1 MKGKV
6 FRYITVCSLF
16 LALFALANFYCYQS
30 AMNQF
35 EKMQEDYETRVGEQ
49 VQVYVETVQ
58 TQNVQ
63 NTLTENTV
71 YQVQSHNAL
80 TDETVTEYRKLPDE
94 LVGCDRK
101 MVQQFCSKYKDSHM
115 SAKEFL
121 DGLQSVSLISFSPER
136 LTICKNFDVSK
147 VKFRYYLIS
156 DGTEVIAYYGD
167 MKTVYEH
174 TGIKISS
181 LSAKERK
188 QLKKGIEVKDEE
200 ELYGILENYSS

>member
-49 VQVYVETVQ
+49 VQVYVDNEMADRMAQMEKSVRETVQ

-101 MVQQFCSKYKDSHM
+101 MVQQF
-115 SAKEFL
+115 
-121 DGLQSVSLISFSPER
+121 
-136 LTICKNFDVSK
+136 
-147 VKFRYYLIS
+147 
-156 DGTEVIAYYGD
+156 
-167 MKTVYEH
+167 
-174 TGIKISS
+174 
-181 LSAKERK
+181 
-188 QLKKGIEVKDEE
+188 
-200 ELYGILENYSS
+200 

>member
-49 VQVYVETVQ
+49 VQVYVDNEMADRMAQMEKSVRETVQ

-94 LVGCDRK
+94 LPQVFHAGIDR
-101 MVQQFCSKYKDSHM
+101 
-115 SAKEFL
+115 
-121 DGLQSVSLISFSPER
+121 
-136 LTICKNFDVSK
+136 NFHVRIHLHGK
-147 VKFRYYLIS
+147 VTANDRF
-156 DGTEVIAYYGD
+156 G
-167 MKTVYEH
+167 
-174 TGIKISS
+174 
-181 LSAKERK
+181 
-188 QLKKGIEVKDEE
+188 
-200 ELYGILENYSS
+200 